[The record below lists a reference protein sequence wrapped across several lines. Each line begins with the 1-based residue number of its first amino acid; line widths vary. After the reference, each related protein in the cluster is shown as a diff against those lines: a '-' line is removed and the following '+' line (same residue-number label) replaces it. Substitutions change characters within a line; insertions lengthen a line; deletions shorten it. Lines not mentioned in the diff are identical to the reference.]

1 MFQHHKWIRLPLAV
15 TVLAL
20 LAACVGAPPPPP
32 PKSVEAPQPQ
42 VVERFR
48 APLGDGL
55 LLDYQIE
62 RKRSKV
68 NSTSCY
74 TFMTGR
80 IRNVS
85 GKTLSKRSVLDVPV
99 YAKGTLLFRDNTHP
113 MADIPSGQHAD
124 FEMVVSPVFANGC
137 PRFDPIMPVLRTV
150 FL

>member
-1 MFQHHKWIRLPLAV
+1 MFQHDKWFRFSLAA

-20 LAACVGAPPPPP
+20 LAACAGAPPAPPKPADAPPPP
-32 PKSVEAPQPQ
+32 AIA
-42 VVERFR
+42 RFQ
-48 APLGDGL
+48 AVLGEGL
-55 LLDYQIE
+55 VLDYQIE
-62 RKRSKV
+62 QKLSKV

-99 YAKGTLLFRDNTHP
+99 YAQGSLLFRDNTYP

-124 FEMVVSPVFANGC
+124 FEMVVSPVFASGC
-137 PRFDPIMPVLRTV
+137 PRFDPIKPVLRTV